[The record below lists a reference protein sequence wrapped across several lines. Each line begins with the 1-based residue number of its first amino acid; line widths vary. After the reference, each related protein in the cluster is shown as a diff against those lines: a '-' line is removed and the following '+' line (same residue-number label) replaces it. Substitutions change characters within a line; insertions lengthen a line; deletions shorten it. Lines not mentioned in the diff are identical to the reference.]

1 MHPDRIGSYR
11 IDRKIGSGG
20 MGNVFLGVH
29 EKTGQEAAI
38 KVLPASMA
46 REDGFVIRFS
56 REIDAL
62 KTLSSPYIVKLFQ
75 NGTSDDGSYYYSMEF
90 VDGETLTSMIS
101 RRKKIPWQEV
111 IDISLQIARALKAA
125 HNAGIVHRDL
135 KPSNLMLTR
144 DGTIKLT
151 DFGVA
156 HIFATT
162 RLTRTGGVV
171 GTAEYM
177 SPEQARGQRATK
189 HSDLYSLGAVMYA
202 MLTGRPPFTGKMAN
216 DILHK
221 HQFAQFDKPSH
232 FVPEIPRLLEEFVCK
247 LLEKKPGDRFPDG
260 LVAIKQLENTRARIE
275 FSGQAS
281 AETVIGSDAAAS
293 DHTADRA
300 SDHTLGEE
308 THTGQ
313 SQHGPGPA
321 TMVRNFVRDDIER
334 QLQQSPVAK
343 FFDNTLVLLTLF
355 AIVIAAGVYLARE
368 TAPEPGE
375 ELSLAEQTLSG
386 NATPAWLRVRDE
398 TLVPLLQ
405 ANALPERRP
414 DIEAWIRR
422 VDQYEFCRDISIS
435 TPSDPSVDSE
445 LQRLIRHAFQT
456 YADGDIS
463 GGRTELETVHEI
475 IHDAPRYSFLAEF
488 VTSTLNDWDDE
499 QNIAGRRDFVTTM
512 CDRARTLATEEDIAR
527 AAAILRS
534 TIRLYQR
541 DATVEHELTECRRLL
556 EQLESLAEDNRA
568 ENDSTQS
575 LP

>member
-1 MHPDRIGSYR
+1 MHPDRIGTYR

-20 MGNVFLGVH
+20 MGNVYLGVH
-29 EKTGQEAAI
+29 EQTGGQAAI

-62 KTLSSPYIVKLFQ
+62 KTLSSPNIVKLFQ

-135 KPSNLMLTR
+135 KPSNLMLTK

-232 FVPEIPRLLEEFVCK
+232 FAPEIPRLLEEFVCK

-260 LVAIKQLENTRARIE
+260 LVAIKQLENARARIE
-275 FSGQAS
+275 FAGQAS
-281 AETVIGSDAAAS
+281 AETAIGSNAPAS

-308 THTGQ
+308 SHPGH
-313 SQHGPGPA
+313 SQQGPGPA

-355 AIVIAAGVYLARE
+355 AIVISAGVYLSRE
-368 TAPEPGE
+368 TAPDPSEQ
-375 ELSLAEQTLSG
+375 LLLAEQTLSG
-386 NATPAWLRVRDE
+386 TASPAWLRVRDE
-398 TLVPLLQ
+398 TLSPLLQ
-405 ANALPERRP
+405 ANALPERHS
-414 DIEAWIRR
+414 DIEEWIRR

-435 TPSDPSVDSE
+435 APSDPSVDSE

-463 GGRTELETVHEI
+463 GGRKELETVNQI
-475 IHDAPRYSFLAEF
+475 IHDVPRYSILAEF
-488 VTSTLNDWDDE
+488 ATATLDDWADE
-499 QNIAGRRDFVTTM
+499 QNIAGRRDFVTSM
-512 CDRARTLATEEDIAR
+512 RDRAKTLAEEEELSR

-541 DATVEHELTECRRLL
+541 DATVEDELTECRRLL
-556 EQLESLAEDNRA
+556 EQLQPAAEDNPA
-568 ENDSTQS
+568 ENDSAET

>member
-11 IDRKIGSGG
+11 INRKIGSGG
-20 MGNVFLGVH
+20 MGNVYLGVH
-29 EKTGQEAAI
+29 EDTGEEAAI

-46 REDGFVIRFS
+46 QEDGFVIRFS

-62 KTLSSPYIVKLFQ
+62 KALSSPYIVKLFH

-90 VDGETLTSMIS
+90 VDGETLTAMIS

-111 IDISLQIARALKAA
+111 IDVSLQIARALKAA
-125 HNAGIVHRDL
+125 HNAGIIHRDL
-135 KPSNLMLTR
+135 KPSNLMLAN

-232 FVPEIPRLLEEFVCK
+232 YVPDIPRLLEEFVCK

-260 LVAIKQLENTRARIE
+260 LVAIKQLENIRARIE
-275 FSGQAS
+275 FSGKANID
-281 AETVIGSDAAAS
+281 TVIGNGEVVSDR
-293 DHTADRA
+293 TADRA
-300 SDHTLGEE
+300 SDHTLGATPHRDNAE
-308 THTGQ
+308 
-313 SQHGPGPA
+313 HGPGPA

-343 FFDNTLVLLTLF
+343 FFDNTVVLLTLF
-355 AIVIAAGVYLARE
+355 AIVIAAGFYLAKE
-368 TAPEPGE
+368 TAPDPAE
-375 ELSLAEQTLSG
+375 ELAAAEAILADE
-386 NATPAWLRVRDE
+386 ATPAWLRVRDE
-398 TLVPLLQ
+398 TLVPLLESD
-405 ANALPERRP
+405 AFPKRRTE
-414 DIEAWIRR
+414 IKHWIRR
-422 VDQYEFCRDISIS
+422 VDQYEFCRDVRIS
-435 TPSDPSVDSE
+435 TPSDPSIDSE
-445 LQRLIRHAFQT
+445 LQRLIRRAFQT

-463 GGRTELETVHEI
+463 NGRTELETVHEI
-475 IHDAPRYSFLAEF
+475 IHDDPRYTFLANF
-488 VTSTLNDWDDE
+488 TAATLNDWGNE
-499 QNIAGRRDFVTTM
+499 QNIAGRRELVTAM
-512 CDRARTLATEEDIAR
+512 RDRAKRLAAEKKTIR
-527 AAAILRS
+527 AAAVLRS
-534 TIRLYQR
+534 TIHLYQK
-541 DATVEHELTECRRLL
+541 DTTVERELADCSRLL
-556 EQLESLAEDNRA
+556 DQLETAAINKQSEV
-568 ENDSTQS
+568 ESTE
-575 LP
+575 PVP

>member
-11 IDRKIGSGG
+11 ISRKIGSGG
-20 MGNVFLGVH
+20 MGNVYLGIH
-29 EKTGQEAAI
+29 EETGEEAAI
-38 KVLPASMA
+38 KVLPTSMA

-56 REIDAL
+56 REIEAL

-90 VDGETLTSMIS
+90 VDGETLTAMIS
-101 RRKKIPWQEV
+101 RRKKLPWQEV
-111 IDISLQIARALKAA
+111 IEISLQIALALKAA

-135 KPSNLMLTR
+135 KPSNLMLTK
-144 DGTIKLT
+144 DGNIKLT

-156 HIFATT
+156 HMFATT

-232 FVPEIPRLLEEFVCK
+232 YVPELPRLLEDFVCT
-247 LLEKKPGDRFPDG
+247 LLQKKPGDRFPDG
-260 LVAIKQLENTRARIE
+260 LVAIKQLENVRARIE
-275 FSGQAS
+275 FATRAD
-281 AETVIGSDAAAS
+281 AETAIGNDEAAS

-300 SDHTLGEE
+300 SDHTVGATADDGKAE
-308 THTGQ
+308 HR
-313 SQHGPGPA
+313 PGSA

-334 QLQQSPVAK
+334 QFQQSPVAK
-343 FFDNTLVLLTLF
+343 FFDNTVVLLTLF
-355 AIVIAAGVYLARE
+355 AVVIAAGIYLSRDTVPDPA
-368 TAPEPGE
+368 E
-375 ELSLAEQTLSG
+375 ELAAAEETLFG
-386 NATPAWLRVRDE
+386 DATPAWLRVRDE
-398 TLVPLLQ
+398 TLIPLLD
-405 ANALPERRP
+405 ADVLPDRRA
-414 DIEAWIRR
+414 DLETWIRR
-422 VDQYEFCRDISIS
+422 VDQYEFCRDIRIS

-456 YADGDIS
+456 YADGDIAD
-463 GGRTELETVHEI
+463 GRTELETVHEI
-475 IHDAPRYSFLAEF
+475 IRDDPNYTYLAEF
-488 VTSTLNDWDDE
+488 ATATLHDWGGE
-499 QNIAGRRDFVTTM
+499 QNIAGRRSFVATM
-512 CDRARTLATEEDIAR
+512 RVRAETLVADSEIGR

-534 TIRLYQR
+534 TIKLYQQ
-541 DATVEHELTECRRLL
+541 DATVARELTDCRRLL
-556 EQLESLAEDNRA
+556 QQLETAA
-568 ENDSTQS
+568 ENNQGENSS
-575 LP
+575 AGLVP

>member
-1 MHPDRIGSYR
+1 MHPDRIGPYR

-20 MGNVFLGVH
+20 MGNVYLGVH
-29 EKTGQEAAI
+29 EQTGQEAAI

-62 KTLSSPYIVKLFQ
+62 KTLSSPYIVELFQ

-90 VDGETLTSMIS
+90 VDGEPLTPMIS

-135 KPSNLMLTR
+135 KPSNLMLTK

-202 MLTGRPPFTGKMAN
+202 MLTGRPPFNGKMAN

-232 FVPEIPRLLEEFVCK
+232 FAPEIPRLLEEFVCK

-260 LVAIKQLENTRARIE
+260 LVAIKQLENARARIE
-275 FSGQAS
+275 FSGQAN
-281 AETVIGSDAAAS
+281 AETVINGADAAS
-293 DHTADRA
+293 GHTADRA

-308 THTGQ
+308 PDGGH

-321 TMVRNFVRDDIER
+321 TMVRNFVRGDIER
-334 QLQQSPVAK
+334 QLRQSPVAK

-355 AIVIAAGVYLARE
+355 AIVIAAGVYLARK
-368 TAPEPGE
+368 TAPDAGE
-375 ELSLAEQTLSG
+375 ELLLAEQTMAG
-386 NATPAWLRVRDE
+386 DATPAWLRVRDE
-398 TLVPLLQ
+398 TLIPLLDG
-405 ANALPERRP
+405 NALPERHS
-414 DIEAWIRR
+414 DIEEWIRR
-422 VDQYEFCRDISIS
+422 VDQYEFCRDIRIS

-463 GGRTELETVHEI
+463 GGRTELQTVHEI
-475 IHDAPRYSFLAEF
+475 IHDDTRYSFLAEF
-488 VTSTLNDWDDE
+488 VRATLNDWADE
-499 QNIAGRRDFVTTM
+499 QNIAGRRDFITTM
-512 CDRARTLATEEDIAR
+512 CDRANTLATQDDIAR

-534 TIRLYQR
+534 TIRLYRQ
-541 DATVEHELTECRRLL
+541 DATVERELAECIRLL
-556 EQLESLAEDNRA
+556 QQLETAAEDNQGENSSA
-568 ENDSTQS
+568 E
-575 LP
+575 LVP